1 MKIISCL
8 LLSSSSFYLRNY
20 LCFTQIK
27 IWYVIVVIFI
37 CLSKP
42 LDCVPSGVWESSELM
57 NK

>member
-1 MKIISCL
+1 MKIISYL

-27 IWYVIVVIFI
+27 IWHIIVVIFT

-42 LDCVPSGVWESSELM
+42 LDCVLSGVWESSELM